1 MFDAHFNSPCEL
13 RGAVKVGNSSCT
25 GQTLQLDPKCGRGW
39 KGNDFLGSIWTVS
52 RAEPAASGSKLLI
65 SEPSLIASVMRK
77 QETGCSECKY
87 YHYFGLTWLNLPY
100 ILFLFNPALSS
111 SLVTRINVESHIELS
126 RFPHSTFFMKKKQK
140 KNVLIFSLLSLG

>member
-111 SLVTRINVESHIELS
+111 SDTYQCRVSYRAEQI
-126 RFPHSTFFMKKKQK
+126 STHTKKK
-140 KNVLIFSLLSLG
+140 NILFIFSLLSLG